1 MNTPIILTAIA
12 PALILLFV
20 FAILRFFPPSI
31 NTDFILKAPGWWSR
45 DQATWDKGHLLL
57 AQKYLLYGVMLLLFC
72 LVVLF
77 LEWTF
82 GATIGY
88 VLLIVFFVLANLQVR
103 KIMEKSNKK

>member
-20 FAILRFFPPSI
+20 FVIVRFFPPSLKRG
-31 NTDFILKAPGWWSR
+31 FILEAPEWWSR

-57 AQKYLLYGVMLLLFC
+57 AQKYLLYGVLLLLFC
-72 LVVLF
+72 LATLF

-88 VLLIVFFVLANLQVR
+88 VLLILLFVLANFQVR
-103 KIMEKSNKK
+103 KIMNKSVK